1 VVPVRRVAVW
11 SYILFTAWNG
21 SQSVT
26 TAPGPAEIFRRAVTE
41 GERRLNQ
48 TTVELAATS
57 FIAGFTVVI
66 GIAALGITHAIVEP
80 RFGEVAR
87 LAGALTFG
95 VSLVFLVVGRTE
107 LFNENFFDPTA
118 AAVVAPDT
126 WLVRPLV
133 RLWTLTFVFN
143 VVGGVVLATF
153 IAVEGALPP
162 GTTAALATIAAEIVH
177 RPPLGVFASAVLGG
191 SIVSLLSFLLQAVD
205 TAGSRI
211 ALSYMVGFLLA
222 LGPFDHVVVTALH
235 VFFGVLFG
243 AAVGYGDLLVVVV
256 VSTAGNLTGGL
267 GLVTLSHVAQVMGSG
282 DDPA

>member
-1 VVPVRRVAVW
+1 
-11 SYILFTAWNG
+11 
-21 SQSVT
+21 VT
-26 TAPGPAEIFRRAVTE
+26 PAPDPTEIFRRAVEE

-66 GIAALGITHAIVEP
+66 GIAALGIAHAAVEP
-80 RFGEVAR
+80 QFGEVAR

-107 LFNENFFDPTA
+107 LFNENFFDPSA
-118 AAVVAPDT
+118 AAVAASDT

-133 RLWTLTFVFN
+133 RLWTLPFVFN
-143 VVGGVVLATF
+143 LAGGVVLASFVAVDGALPSGTAAALAG
-153 IAVEGALPP
+153 IAVE
-162 GTTAALATIAAEIVH
+162 LAH
-177 RPPLGVFASAVLGG
+177 RQPLGVFASAVLGG

-211 ALSYMVGFLLA
+211 ALAYMVGFLLA

-243 AAVGYGDLLVVVV
+243 AAVGYDDLLVTVA
-256 VSTAGNLTGGL
+256 VSTAGNLVGGL
-267 GLVTLSHVAQVMGSG
+267 GLVTLSHVAQVKGARDS
-282 DDPA
+282 PT